1 MKKIFAL
8 LLAAALLTVSLTA
21 CSSDGSADATPTP
34 TQPPATENVDAT
46 PAPTEDGGET
56 ETTPAPDRGP
66 APEVTE
72 GSKYTFVYQ
81 GAKLPMNQEASA
93 LLEWLGEPESYFE
106 AASCAFEGLDKTYT
120 YADFELVTYPN
131 GDQDFISDIY
141 ITAPGVTTPEGIG
154 VGSTQAEMEAAYGT
168 DYTENL
174 GRYTY
179 TDGDTQL
186 CFFIVD
192 GAVSYVE
199 YIAITGL
206 LG

>member
-34 TQPPATENVDAT
+34 TPPQATENVDAT

-56 ETTPAPDRGP
+56 ETTPDRGP

-72 GSKYTFVYQ
+72 WSKYTFVYQ